1 MASAWD
7 FDVAVIG
14 GGPGGS
20 SAATALA
27 RRGRT
32 VLLLERDRF
41 PRFHIGE
48 SQLPWSNE
56 VFRAL
61 DVHDAIAEA
70 GFVKKWGASFRTVDG
85 ATEQYADFQFAA
97 ETPSPQTFQVPRAT
111 FDEVLLRHSE
121 RSGAKVLE
129 EHRALDAAFEPDGV
143 VLRFVGP
150 DGTEQAVR
158 VGFVVDAS
166 GRTGFLTK
174 KLGHHEFD
182 PVLRNIAVHA
192 QYEGI
197 PRLEGRRAGDIR
209 MFTRADMGWIWLIP
223 ISQSVTSVGAVIPQ
237 SVHRRESKAVPEDS
251 LTHYLTGTAGLAPLL
266 AHARRVSPARFDADY
281 SYLGS
286 SLAGDRWI
294 AVGDAAAFLDPIFS
308 TGVLLA
314 MQAGLEAAEAID
326 DSLREGEPARHR
338 FAACERL
345 VRQRYHHFRRFAVG
359 FYDPYFRDLWFR
371 PASRLGIFGAI
382 LSVLA
387 GNWRPSWM
395 TRQRIR
401 LPSSAGA
408 SRSAWGGGPMPSSR
422 IPGAAIS
429 APSRSDPMSTAV
441 PRSGSGTTWS
451 SCSWPR
457 GSSACP

>member
-61 DVHDAIAEA
+61 GVHDAIAEA

-85 ATEQYADFQFAA
+85 AREQYADFQFAV

-121 RSGAKVLE
+121 RSGVKVLE
-129 EHRALDAAFEPDGV
+129 GHRALDAAFEADGV
-143 VLRFVGP
+143 VLRIAGP
-150 DGTEQAVR
+150 EGIEQAVR
-158 VGFVVDAS
+158 AGFVVDAS
-166 GRTGFLTK
+166 GRAGFLTK
-174 KLGHHEFD
+174 KLGRHEFD
-182 PVLRNIAVHA
+182 PLLRNIAVHA

-197 PRLEGRRAGDIR
+197 PRAEGRRAGDIR

-223 ISQSVTSVGAVIPQ
+223 ISDTVISVGAVIPQ
-237 SVHRRESKAVPEDS
+237 SVHRRESKASPEDS
-251 LTHYLTGTAGLAPLL
+251 LAHYLAGTAGLAPLL
-266 AHARRVSPARFDADY
+266 EQARRVSPARFDADY
-281 SYLGS
+281 SYLGTR
-286 SLAGDRWI
+286 LTGDRWV

-326 DSLREGEPARHR
+326 DSLRAGEPARHR

-401 LPSSAGA
+401 FFFTLVALRRFFRLPVTSG
-408 SRSAWGGGPMPSSR
+408 R
-422 IPGAAIS
+422 IPE
-429 APSRSDPMSTAV
+429 P
-441 PRSGSGTTWS
+441 
-451 SCSWPR
+451 
-457 GSSACP
+457 

>member
-1 MASAWD
+1 MESAWD

-61 DVHDAIAEA
+61 GVHDAIAEA
-70 GFVKKWGASFRTVDG
+70 GFVKKWGASFRTTDG
-85 ATEQYADFQFAA
+85 AREQYADFQFAV

-121 RSGAKVLE
+121 RSGVKVLE
-129 EHRALDAAFEPDGV
+129 EHRALDAAFEADGV
-143 VLRFVGP
+143 ALRFVGP

-174 KLGHHEFD
+174 KLGRHEFD

-197 PRLEGRRAGDIR
+197 ARLEGRRAGDIR

-223 ISQSVTSVGAVIPQ
+223 ISESVTSVGAVIPQ

-266 AHARRVSPARFDADY
+266 THARCVSPARFDADY
-281 SYLGS
+281 SYLGT

-326 DSLREGEPARHR
+326 DSLRAGEPARHR

-401 LPSSAGA
+401 FFFTLVALRRFFRLPVTSG
-408 SRSAWGGGPMPSSR
+408 R
-422 IPGAAIS
+422 IPE
-429 APSRSDPMSTAV
+429 P
-441 PRSGSGTTWS
+441 
-451 SCSWPR
+451 
-457 GSSACP
+457 